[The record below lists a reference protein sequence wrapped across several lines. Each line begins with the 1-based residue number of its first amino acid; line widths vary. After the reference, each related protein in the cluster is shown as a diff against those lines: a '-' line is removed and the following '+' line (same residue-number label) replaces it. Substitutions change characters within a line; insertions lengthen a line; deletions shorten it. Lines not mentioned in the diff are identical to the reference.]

1 MTDLAKPN
9 GLASAVD
16 IGGSSPRA
24 ALVASH
30 GETAVFASRPHRM
43 GEEAVTAAV
52 TLASLATAIMTSVV
66 PTFVTSPRLPA
77 TLHLYTQR
85 SHLGVSLH
93 GIRAPL

>member
-16 IGGSSPRA
+16 LGGSSPRA
-24 ALVASH
+24 ALVASD

-43 GEEAVTAAV
+43 GEAVTAAM
-52 TLASLATAIMTSVV
+52 TPASLATAIMTSVV

-77 TLHLYTQR
+77 RLHLYTQR